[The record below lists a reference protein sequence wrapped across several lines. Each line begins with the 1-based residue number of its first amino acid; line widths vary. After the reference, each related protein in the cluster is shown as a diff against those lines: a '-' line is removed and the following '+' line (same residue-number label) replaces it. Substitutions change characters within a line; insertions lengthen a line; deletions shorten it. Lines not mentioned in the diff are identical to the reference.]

1 MKKLYT
7 LLAGL
12 LVCGMSQ
19 ARELTFYLGN
29 NVIEPN
35 TTVIFDDIEEIP
47 AGANKEVTMAPELYI
62 SSDIYTSKLKITATC
77 TSGQE
82 IQMCAGGNCMTG
94 TTVTKENVKVQA
106 DQKLDLEF
114 EYLTIMPKD
123 DVAPC
128 VTTIIEAQDGTYTET
143 LKSFT
148 LVMNSNGTGSV
159 TLIENNNRLLA
170 VEGGLKY
177 NLEAESTVE
186 VFNLSGVKML
196 ERNVS
201 GTGIISTT
209 ALESGIY
216 LYTVRNAQ
224 GKASGKIF
232 IR

>member
-7 LLAGL
+7 LMAGL
-12 LVCGMSQ
+12 LMCGMPQ
-19 ARELTFYLGN
+19 ARELTFYLGD

-35 TTVIFDDIEEIP
+35 TTVTFDDIEEIP

-77 TSGQE
+77 ISGQK
-82 IQMCAGGNCMTG
+82 IQMCAGGRCETG
-94 TTVTKENVKVQA
+94 TTVTKENIKVQA
-106 DQKLDLEF
+106 DEKLDLQF
-114 EYLTIMPKD
+114 EYIATMPKD

-128 VTTIIEAQDGTYTET
+128 VTTTFEAQDGTHAET

-148 LVMNSNGTGSV
+148 LVMNSTGTGSV
-159 TLIENNNRLLA
+159 TLIENDNRLLA
-170 VEGGLKY
+170 VEGGLEY
-177 NLEAESTVE
+177 SLEAESTVE
-186 VFNLSGVKML
+186 IFNLSGVKML
-196 ERNVS
+196 ENNVS
-201 GTGIISTT
+201 GTGTISTA

-216 LYTVRNAQ
+216 LYTIRNAQ

>member
-1 MKKLYT
+1 MKKLYI
-7 LLAGL
+7 LMAGL
-12 LVCGMSQ
+12 LVCGMPQ

-35 TTVIFDDIEEIP
+35 TTVTFDDIEEIP

-62 SSDIYTSKLKITATC
+62 SSDIYTSKLNITATC

-94 TTVTKENVKVQA
+94 TTVTKENIKVQP
-106 DQKLDLEF
+106 DQKLPLEF
-114 EYLTIMPKD
+114 EYIATMPKD

-128 VTTIIEAQDGTYTET
+128 VTTTIEAQDGTHTET
-143 LKSFT
+143 FKSFT
-148 LVMNSNGTGSV
+148 IVMNSNGTGGV
-159 TLIENNNRLLA
+159 TLIENDNRLLA

-177 NLEAESTVE
+177 SLEAESTVE

-196 ERNVS
+196 ESNVS
-201 GTGIISTT
+201 GAGIISTA
-209 ALESGIY
+209 ALKSGIY
-216 LYTVRNAQ
+216 LYTIRNAQ
-224 GKASGKIF
+224 GEASGKVF